1 MRDEL
6 GAGALDGNGRPVG
19 RRPTMVDVARAARVG
34 LGTVSRVVNQDP
46 AVRPELV
53 ARVNEAI
60 AAMGYQPD
68 ERARQLRR
76 GVSGTLGAAVR
87 AISRVNPVLR
97 AVERAARDN
106 DLMVLATSTDDDED
120 REKEVVL
127 AMCRRRFDG
136 LILEPTAAR
145 HDYLLPELE
154 AGLAV
159 VAVDRPIRDVQV
171 DTVVCDNM
179 GGIEAAFGHL
189 SRHGHR
195 RIGYIGDHERIFTGR
210 ERATAFRRCVAAA
223 GGRIDGMVHT
233 GDDSDVGRIREALT
247 TMLLGRWPA
256 TALITGNAN
265 VTIQV
270 LGCLRTEPQL
280 VAIVGFD
287 DSEIALLL
295 RPDLTVVAQDAD
307 AIGGTAV
314 ELLRARIA
322 DSQLPARRVTIPVEL
337 LARGSAESPPPS
349 S

>member
-1 MRDEL
+1 MANRS
-6 GAGALDGNGRPVG
+6 GPRGTDGNGRTGG

-53 ARVNEAI
+53 DRVNEAI
-60 AAMGYQPD
+60 AAMGFQPD

-87 AISRVNPVLR
+87 GISRVNPVLR
-97 AVERAARDN
+97 AVERAARSH
-106 DLMVLATSTDDDED
+106 DLMVLATSTEDDER
-120 REKEVVL
+120 REKEVVMAL
-127 AMCRRRFDG
+127 CRRRFDG

-145 HDYLLPELE
+145 HEYLVPELK

-159 VAVDRPIRDVQV
+159 VAIDRPIGDVQV

-179 GGIEAAFGHL
+179 GGIEAAFRHL
-189 SRHGHR
+189 MRHGHQ

-210 ERATAFRRCVAAA
+210 ERATAFRQCVAAA
-223 GGRIDGMVHT
+223 GGRIEGMVHT
-233 GDDSDVGRIREALT
+233 GDDSDPARIGAALGG
-247 TMLLGRWPA
+247 MFSGRWPA
-256 TALITGNAN
+256 TAVITGNAN

-270 LGCLRTEPQL
+270 LGCLRTDPHA

-287 DSEIALLL
+287 DSELAVLL
-295 RPDLTVVAQDAD
+295 RPDLTVVAQDTD
-307 AIGGTAV
+307 TIGGTAV

-322 DSQLPARRVTIPVEL
+322 EPELPARRVTVPVEL
-337 LARGSAESPPPS
+337 VPRGSAEAPPA
-349 S
+349 

>member
-6 GAGALDGNGRPVG
+6 EAGAVDGNGRPVG

-76 GVSGTLGAAVR
+76 GVSGTLGAAFR

-97 AVERAARDN
+97 AVERSARHH

-120 REKEVVL
+120 REKEVIL

-189 SRHGHR
+189 SHHGHR
-195 RIGYIGDHERIFTGR
+195 RIGYIGDHERIFTG
-210 ERATAFRRCVAAA
+210 A

-233 GDDSDVGRIREALT
+233 GDGSDVGRIREALT

-270 LGCLRTEPQL
+270 LGCLRTEPRP

-337 LARGSAESPPPS
+337 LARGSAESPPPPS
-349 S
+349 